1 MRLWFP
7 ILCKGFLFLQGFSL
21 RVDSHVPINL
31 SYFDVITTGGGPGGY
46 VAFVARLTLA
56 ALRFSAGVE
65 GPGGD
70 WDVVPPVVMFVG

>member
-1 MRLWFP
+1 
-7 ILCKGFLFLQGFSL
+7 LFLQGFS
-21 RVDSHVPINL
+21 RRGHSPVPLNL
-31 SYFDVITTGGGPGGY
+31 GHFEVITTGGGGAGGY